1 VEFIAARDDPRAG
14 ELLVAEADNKGGTMP
29 LYLGRF
35 GYTAESWA
43 QLIENPEDRREPSR
57 QLVESLGGKLHGL
70 WYAFGDCDGYWLGE
84 LPDNA
89 SAAAVAIKV
98 AGSGIM
104 RLNETSVLIPV
115 EEMLTALAKA
125 KQVGFRGHGR

>member
-1 VEFIAARDDPRAG
+1 
-14 ELLVAEADNKGGTMP
+14 MP
-29 LYLGRF
+29 LYLGQF

-43 QLIENPEDRREPSR
+43 QLIENPEDRRDPARE
-57 QLVESLGGKLHGL
+57 LVESLGGTLQGL
-70 WYAFGDCDGYWLGE
+70 WYAFGKADGYWLGE

-104 RLNETSVLIPV
+104 RLNETNVLIPV

-125 KQVGFRGHGR
+125 KEAGFRPPGK

>member
-1 VEFIAARDDPRAG
+1 
-14 ELLVAEADNKGGTMP
+14 MP

-35 GYTAESWA
+35 GYTPDAWA
-43 QLIENPEDRREPSR
+43 KLIANPEDRTQEARDA
-57 QLVESLGGKLHGL
+57 VESLGGTLHGL

-89 SAAAVAIKV
+89 SAAAVAITV

-104 RLNETSVLIPV
+104 RLNETSVLITP
-115 EEMLTALAKA
+115 EEMVEALNKA
-125 KQVGFRGHGR
+125 KEVAFRQPGAD